1 MRADMGVPRSR
12 VLGLA
17 ALAILGVAT
26 APLTLITGLAASGA
40 VLLAVAIAD
49 TVQEATAVAAPRC
62 PTRDLRRIVLDP
74 GLGQGV
80 HGRDAPPEWR
90 GSAGTQRQ
98 EAAGARH

>member
-49 TVQEATAVAAPRC
+49 TVPGG
-62 PTRDLRRIVLDP
+62 DGRRGP
-74 GLGQGV
+74 AMP
-80 HGRDAPPEWR
+80 HA
-90 GSAGTQRQ
+90 
-98 EAAGARH
+98 

>member
-49 TVQEATAVAAPRC
+49 TVQE
-62 PTRDLRRIVLDP
+62 DDGRRGP
-74 GLGQGV
+74 AMP
-80 HGRDAPPEWR
+80 H
-90 GSAGTQRQ
+90 T
-98 EAAGARH
+98 